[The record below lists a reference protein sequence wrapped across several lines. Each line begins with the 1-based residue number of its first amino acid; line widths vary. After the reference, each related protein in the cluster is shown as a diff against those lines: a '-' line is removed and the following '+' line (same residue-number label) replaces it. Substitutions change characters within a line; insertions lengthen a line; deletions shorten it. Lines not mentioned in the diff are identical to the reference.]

1 MKIVQ
6 VINNNTIISQ
16 DFQGKEIVVFGK
28 GIGFNSKKGETVD
41 ESRIEKIFTLSKD
54 IESEEFFQLMDEIPY
69 DVVAF
74 GLKAYEYILT
84 CTSKTVNKRILIPL
98 TDHIYT
104 TLERRK
110 NNVKFENELY
120 WNIRYIYADEY
131 HTAVDIVDMMSSDF
145 NIEIDPKEAAFI
157 ALHIVNAEMD
167 IDLKDTYKA
176 TDIIDISIKT
186 VEEMFNVTL
195 KEDINLARFMTHLQ
209 FFAKRMIRDVVTEE
223 DNDDINKFINLKYAN
238 EYRCAEEIARRIK
251 AKYNY
256 SVDRNELTYL
266 TIHIA
271 RLFR

>member
-1 MKIVQ
+1 MKIEQ
-6 VINNNTIISQ
+6 IINNNTVISKNT
-16 DFQGKEIVVFGK
+16 QGKEIVIFGK
-28 GIGFNSKKGETVD
+28 GLGFSGKKGSEINETQ
-41 ESRIEKIFTLSKD
+41 IEKIFVLSDEVKM
-54 IESEEFFQLMDEIPY
+54 SGFFELLDEIPY

-84 CTSKTVNKRILIPL
+84 CTSKPINKRILVPL

-104 TLERRK
+104 TLERNK
-110 NNVKFENELY
+110 QNLKFENELY

-131 HTAVDIVDMMSSDF
+131 HTAVDIVDMMNSDF
-145 NIEIDPKEAAFI
+145 NVEIDPKEAAFI

-186 VEEMFNVTL
+186 VEEVFNVQL
-195 KEDINLARFMTHLQ
+195 KEDINFARLMTHLQ
-209 FFAKRMIRDVVTEE
+209 FFAKRMIQDVVEENE
-223 DNDDINKFINLKYAN
+223 DNDINKFINLKYAN
-238 EYRCAEEIARRIK
+238 EYACAEEIARRIK
-251 AKYNY
+251 EKYSY